1 MFQFHCI
8 HAHIICIGA
17 ETAPRS
23 TSARILMGGWWFVC
37 LILGATYT
45 ANLTAIF
52 AIEDNT
58 SDVPDSIDELV
69 SKIPPDIPFG
79 AYNNTQA
86 SEYFQFSAISRYQE
100 AFQYMQME
108 GLLFETEDEALS
120 AVLHDN
126 VALIDDGPLVE
137 FVLSRRGPYNPDCTL
152 KSIGDGRFSPVG
164 YALGLTKNSPFTDD
178 FSLAILELREQ
189 NEIENIRAE
198 YFDHRRTCVSEVAV
212 TSASFSRES
221 EKLNIEQF
229 YSLFIVLGIAVI
241 ISLIAL
247 LAEHTLYKYK
257 DKIQTMI
264 VKRFH
269 TQDQKEESET
279 LADSQE
285 GVTSTEL

>member
-1 MFQFHCI
+1 
-8 HAHIICIGA
+8 
-17 ETAPRS
+17 
-23 TSARILMGGWWFVC
+23 MGGWWFVC

-86 SEYFQFSAISRYQE
+86 SEYFQFSAISRYRE

-120 AVLHDN
+120 AVLYDN

-221 EKLNIEQF
+221 EKLNIEEF

-257 DKIQTMI
+257 EKIQTMI
-264 VKRFH
+264 AKRFH